1 VAKRAVA
8 PARVPR
14 LLPQA
19 ILPRLPLLA
28 LALICLVTAAWA
40 GLIRLG
46 WGFPYWTAALPAA
59 HGPLMIGGFLGTL
72 IGLERAVALGR
83 RWAYLA
89 PGLAALGGGLGFLGA
104 PGPLA
109 AAAITASSLVLV
121 VVLFSIW
128 RIHPAFYAGVIL
140 AGAGVWVVGNG
151 GWLAGWPV
159 AYATPWW
166 MGFLILTIA
175 GERLELSR
183 LLRLPPVANLAF
195 LSTLVVYCAGL
206 LVSLATFGLG
216 VRITGVG
223 MMGLALWLLRYDIAW
238 RRLKAGG
245 QARFIAISLLSGY
258 GWLGVG
264 GLLALVYG
272 GMTAGPFYDAWL
284 HAILLGFVFT
294 MIFAHAPII
303 FPAVLQLPV
312 HYSPF
317 FYSHLV
323 VLHLGLVLRV
333 YSDVA
338 LWMAGRQWG
347 GLLNALALLLFL
359 LNTGSAVRRGLARQ
373 VISHN
378 R

>member
-1 VAKRAVA
+1 MALVSLVA
-8 PARVPR
+8 
-14 LLPQA
+14 
-19 ILPRLPLLA
+19 
-28 LALICLVTAAWA
+28 AAWA
-40 GLIRLG
+40 GLVRLG
-46 WGFPYWTAALPAA
+46 WGLPYWTAALPAA

-89 PGLAALGGGLGFLGA
+89 PGLAAIGGALGFLGA

-109 AAAITASSLVLV
+109 AAAITGSSLVLV
-121 VVLFSIW
+121 LVLLSIW
-128 RIHPAFYAGVIL
+128 RIHPALYAGVIL
-140 AGAGVWVVGNG
+140 AGAGVWVAGNG
-151 GWLAGWPV
+151 LWLAGWPV

-183 LLRLPPVANLAF
+183 LLRLPPLANLAF
-195 LSTLVVYCAGL
+195 LGALVVYCTGL
-206 LVSLATFGLG
+206 LVALATFGLG
-216 VRITGVG
+216 VRITGLG

-238 RRLKAGG
+238 RRLKVGG

-258 GWLGVG
+258 GWLGIG
-264 GLLALVYG
+264 GILALLYG
-272 GMTAGPFYDAWL
+272 GMTAGPLYDAWL

-312 HYSPF
+312 HYTPL

-323 VLHLGLVLRV
+323 LLHLGLVLRV
-333 YSDVA
+333 YGDGV

-347 GLLNALALLLFL
+347 GLFNALALLLFL
-359 LNTGSAVRRGLARQ
+359 VNIVLAVRRGIARQ
-373 VISHN
+373 ITSHN